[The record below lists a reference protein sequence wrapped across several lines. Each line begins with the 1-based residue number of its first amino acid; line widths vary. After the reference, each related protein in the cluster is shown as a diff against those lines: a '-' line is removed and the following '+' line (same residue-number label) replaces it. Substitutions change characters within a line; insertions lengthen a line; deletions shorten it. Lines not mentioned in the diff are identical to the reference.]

1 MENTHTSS
9 DSALKQSFVD
19 REGPGG
25 PFDFK
30 KKLITWAVIIAA
42 FILIGAVMP
51 EVDKLGPLTI
61 LPSAFLLFYI
71 FWTKRILESLVLGSV
86 LGFIMAY
93 KTGFFWPWNE
103 ALLNTMVNEDI
114 GWLFIVCGLM
124 GSIIALI
131 ERAGGATAFGNW
143 VAAKAKTERG
153 TLLWSWLLGVVIFID
168 DYLNALTVGSSMAK
182 CTDKHK
188 VPREM
193 LAYVVDSTAAP
204 VCLLVPIS
212 TWAIFIGSLIEQ
224 QGLAADGE
232 GLKFF
237 ILSIPYN
244 FYAWVAA
251 IVVPLVIIGIIPIF
265 GPMKGAYK
273 RAKETGVLAPPGS
286 EKIDIRG
293 DKEVK
298 IPDNPKLINF
308 FLPIVV
314 LVIATILTDVDMQAG
329 VIITL
334 VFTFFFYVFQGIMD
348 EMEFFDLV
356 IEGVKNMLLPLV
368 MVVLA
373 YMFAAGNEAIG
384 FLEYVITT
392 ATAHVSP
399 QLLPFTV
406 FIILGITEFIMGLS
420 WGMYVIAI
428 PMVIPIALN
437 LGVNPA
443 IVIGAVAAAGGW
455 GSHICF
461 YSDATILTSA
471 ATGCDNLRHA
481 FTQAPY
487 GILSAIIAA
496 AAFLV
501 VGFVAV

>member
-1 MENTHTSS
+1 MDKTKQSS
-9 DSALKQSFVD
+9 DSALKESFL
-19 REGPGG
+19 GKSGG
-25 PFDFK
+25 IK
-30 KKLITWAVIIAA
+30 KKVITWVVLIAA
-42 FILIGAVMP
+42 FFIIGAVVPDVENMG
-51 EVDKLGPLTI
+51 VLTI

-71 FWTKRILESLVLGSV
+71 FWTKRILESLVLGSIF
-86 LGFIMAY
+86 GFIMAY
-93 KTGFFWPWNE
+93 KTGFFWPWSD
-103 ALLNTMVNEDI
+103 ALLETMINEDI

-131 ERAGGATAFGNW
+131 ERAGGAYAFGNF
-143 VAAKAKTERG
+143 VASKAKTEKG

-168 DYLNALTVGSSMAK
+168 DYLNSLTVGSSMAP

-224 QGLAADGE
+224 QGLAADGD
-232 GLKFF
+232 GLKYF
-237 ILSIPYN
+237 IGSIPYN
-244 FYAWVAA
+244 FYAWAAA
-251 IVVPLVIIGIIPIF
+251 IIVPLVIIGLIPIF

-273 RAKETGVLAPPGS
+273 RAKETGQLAPDGS

-293 DKEVK
+293 GKETK
-298 IPDNPKLINF
+298 IPENPKLINF
-308 FLPIVV
+308 FLPIIV
-314 LVIATILTDVDMQAG
+314 LVIATIVTDVDMQAG
-329 VIITL
+329 VLITL
-334 VFTFFFYVFQGIMD
+334 AFTFFFFVFQGIID

-356 IEGVKNMLLPLV
+356 IEGVKNMLLPLI

-373 YMFAAGNEAIG
+373 YMFAAANEAIG
-384 FLEYVITT
+384 FLDYVITT
-392 ATAHVSP
+392 ATANVTP
-399 QLLPFTV
+399 QMLPLVV
-406 FIILGITEFIMGLS
+406 FIVLGITEFIMGLS

-487 GILSAIIAA
+487 GILGAFIAA
-496 AAFLV
+496 IAFLIT
-501 VGFVAV
+501 GFVAV

>member
-1 MENTHTSS
+1 MDTTNKSS
-9 DSALKQSFVD
+9 DSALKRSFS
-19 REGPGG
+19 GG
-25 PFDFK
+25 KKDGNIK
-30 KKLITWAVIIAA
+30 KKVITWVVMLAA
-42 FILIGAVMP
+42 FFIIGSLVP
-51 EVDKLGPLTI
+51 DVENLGALTI

-71 FWTKRILESLVLGSV
+71 FWTKRILESLILGSV
-86 LGFIMAY
+86 FGFILAY
-93 KTGFFWPWNE
+93 NTGFFWPWGE
-103 ALLNTMVNEDI
+103 ALLETMVDEDI

-124 GSIIALI
+124 GSLIALI
-131 ERAGGATAFGNW
+131 ERAGGAFAFGNF
-143 VAAKAKTERG
+143 VASKAKTEKG

-168 DYLNALTVGSSMAK
+168 DYLNSLTVGSSMAP

-204 VCLLVPIS
+204 VCLLIPIS

-232 GLKFF
+232 GLKVF
-237 ILSIPYN
+237 IGSIRYN
-244 FYAWVAA
+244 YYAWAA
-251 IVVPLVIIGIIPIF
+251 AFIVPLVIIGLIPIF

-273 RAKETGVLAPPGS
+273 RAKETGQLAPDGS

-293 DKEVK
+293 DKDFV
-298 IPDNPKLINF
+298 IPDNPKLLNF
-308 FLPIVV
+308 FLPIIV
-314 LVIATILTDVDMQAG
+314 LVVATILTDVDMQAG
-329 VIITL
+329 ILITL
-334 VFTFFFYVFQGIMD
+334 AFTFFFYVFQGIMD
-348 EMEFFDLV
+348 EEEYFDLI
-356 IEGVKNMLLPLV
+356 IEGVKNMLLPLI

-384 FLEYVITT
+384 FLDYVITT
-392 ATAHVSP
+392 ATANVSP
-399 QLLPFTV
+399 QMLPVVV

-481 FTQAPY
+481 FSQAPY
-487 GILSAIIAA
+487 GILGAVIAA
-496 AAFLV
+496 LAFFITGL
-501 VGFVAV
+501 VAV

>member
-1 MENTHTSS
+1 MDNTKPSS
-9 DSALKQSFVD
+9 ESALKQSFLN
-19 REGPGG
+19 GKGNG
-25 PFDFK
+25 NIK
-30 KKLITWAVIIAA
+30 KKVLTWVILIAA
-42 FILIGAVMP
+42 FFIIGAVVP
-51 EVDKLGPLTI
+51 DAENLGILTI

-86 LGFIMAY
+86 FGFILAY
-93 KTGFFWPWNE
+93 KTGFFWPWSD
-103 ALLNTMVNEDI
+103 ALLETMINEDI

-124 GSIIALI
+124 GSLIALI
-131 ERAGGATAFGNW
+131 ERAGGAYAFGNF
-143 VAAKAKTERG
+143 VASKAKTEKG

-168 DYLNALTVGSSMAK
+168 DYLNSLTVGSSMAP

-193 LAYVVDSTAAP
+193 LAYIVDSTAAP

-232 GLKFF
+232 GLKYF
-237 ILSIPYN
+237 IGSIPYN
-244 FYAWVAA
+244 YYAWAA
-251 IVVPLVIIGIIPIF
+251 ALIVPLVIIGIIPIF

-273 RAKETGVLAPPGS
+273 RAKETGQLAPDGS

-293 DKEVK
+293 DKELK

-308 FLPIVV
+308 FLPIIV
-314 LVIATILTDVDMQAG
+314 LVVATILTDVDMQAG
-329 VIITL
+329 VLITL
-334 VFTFFFYVFQGIMD
+334 AFTFFFYVFQGIID

-356 IEGVKNMLLPLV
+356 IEGVKNMLLPLI

-384 FLEYVITT
+384 FLDYVITS
-392 ATAHVSP
+392 ATANVTP
-399 QLLPFTV
+399 QMLPFVV

-437 LGVNPA
+437 LGVNPL

-487 GILSAIIAA
+487 GILGAFIAA
-496 AAFLV
+496 LAFLIT
-501 VGFVAV
+501 GFVAI

>member
-1 MENTHTSS
+1 MEKTKTKSE
-9 DSALKQSFVD
+9 SALAKSFLD
-19 REGPGG
+19 SSGNGPNL
-25 PFDFK
+25 K
-30 KKLITWAVIIAA
+30 KKALTWVILIAA
-42 FILIGAVMP
+42 FFIVGAVMP
-51 EVDKLGPLTI
+51 EAENLGVLTV

-71 FWTKRILESLVLGSV
+71 FWTKRILESLVLGSIF
-86 LGFIMAY
+86 GFIMAF
-93 KTGFFWPWNE
+93 KAGFFWPWNE
-103 ALLNTMVNEDI
+103 ALLETMINEDI

-124 GSIIALI
+124 GSLIALI
-131 ERAGGATAFGNW
+131 ERAGGAYAFGNF
-143 VAAKAKTERG
+143 VARKAKTEKG

-168 DYLNALTVGSSMAK
+168 DYLNSLTVGSSMAP

-204 VCLLVPIS
+204 VCLLIPIS

-232 GLKFF
+232 GLKYF
-237 ILSIPYN
+237 ISSIPYN
-244 FYAWVAA
+244 FYAWAA
-251 IVVPLVIIGIIPIF
+251 ALIVPLVIIGLIPIF

-273 RAKETGVLAPPGS
+273 RAKETGQLAPDGS

-293 DKEVK
+293 GEEVE
-298 IPDNPKLINF
+298 IPENPKLINF
-308 FLPIVV
+308 FLPIIV
-314 LVIATILTDVDMQAG
+314 LVAATILTDVDMQAG
-329 VIITL
+329 VLITL
-334 VFTFFFYVFQGIMD
+334 AFTFFFYVFQGVMD

-356 IEGVKNMLLPLV
+356 IKGIKNMLLPLV

-373 YMFAAGNEAIG
+373 YMFAAANDAIG
-384 FLEYVITT
+384 FLDYVITT
-392 ATAHVSP
+392 ATANVTP
-399 QLLPFTV
+399 QLLPLVV

-487 GILSAIIAA
+487 GLLGAAVAAI
-496 AAFLV
+496 AFLIT
-501 VGFVAV
+501 GFVAI

>member
-1 MENTHTSS
+1 MEITTSKS
-9 DSALKQSFVD
+9 ESARGKSLIDGS
-19 REGPGG
+19 G
-25 PFDFK
+25 K
-30 KKLITWAVIIAA
+30 KPDIRKKVITWAILIAA
-42 FILIGAVMP
+42 FFIIGALIPDVENM
-51 EVDKLGPLTI
+51 GILTI

-71 FWTKRILESLVLGSV
+71 FWTKRILESLVLGSIF
-86 LGFIMAY
+86 GFILAY
-93 KTGFFWPWNE
+93 KTGFFWPWSD
-103 ALLNTMVNEDI
+103 ALLETMINEDI

-124 GSIIALI
+124 GSLIALI
-131 ERAGGATAFGNW
+131 ERAGGAYAFGNF
-143 VAAKAKTERG
+143 VAKRAKTEKG

-168 DYLNALTVGSSMAK
+168 DYLNSLTVGSSMAP

-224 QGLAADGE
+224 QGLAADGD
-232 GLKFF
+232 GIKYF
-237 ILSIPYN
+237 IGSIPYN
-244 FYAWVAA
+244 FYAWAA
-251 IVVPLVIIGIIPIF
+251 ALIVPLVIIGIIPIF

-273 RAKETGVLAPPGS
+273 RAKETGQLAPEGS

-293 DKEVK
+293 GKEMK
-298 IPDNPKLINF
+298 IPENPKLMNF
-308 FLPIVV
+308 FVPIIV
-314 LVIATILTDVDMQAG
+314 LVAATILTDVDMQAG
-329 VIITL
+329 ILITL
-334 VFTFFFYVFQGIMD
+334 AFTFFFYVFQGIID
-348 EMEFFDLV
+348 EMEFFDLL
-356 IEGVKNMLLPLV
+356 IEGVKNMLLPLI

-384 FLEYVITT
+384 FLDYVITT
-392 ATAHVSP
+392 ATANVTP
-399 QLLPFTV
+399 QMLPLVV
-406 FIILGITEFIMGLS
+406 FLVLGVTEFIMGLS

-428 PMVIPIALN
+428 PMVIPVALN

-487 GILSAIIAA
+487 GILGALVASIAFFITGMVAI
-496 AAFLV
+496 
-501 VGFVAV
+501 

>member
-1 MENTHTSS
+1 MDKTKTTP
-9 DSALKQSFVD
+9 DSALKKSFLD
-19 REGPGG
+19 SSGNNPNI
-25 PFDFK
+25 K
-30 KKLITWAVIIAA
+30 KKVLTWG
-42 FILIGAVMP
+42 ILIAVFFIIGALMP
-51 EVDKLGPLTI
+51 DVENMGILTI

-71 FWTKRILESLVLGSV
+71 FWTKRILESLVLGSIF
-86 LGFIMAY
+86 GFILAY
-93 KTGFFWPWNE
+93 KTGFFWPWSD
-103 ALLNTMVNEDI
+103 ALLETMIDEDI

-124 GSIIALI
+124 GSLIALI
-131 ERAGGATAFGNW
+131 ERAGGAYAFGNF
-143 VAAKAKTERG
+143 VARRAKTEKG

-168 DYLNALTVGSSMAK
+168 DYLNSLTVGSSMAP
-182 CTDKHK
+182 CTDKHN

-224 QGLAADGE
+224 QGLAADGD
-232 GLKFF
+232 GLKYF
-237 ILSIPYN
+237 IGSIPYN
-244 FYAWVAA
+244 FYAWAA
-251 IVVPLVIIGIIPIF
+251 ALIVPLVIIGVIPIF

-273 RAKETGVLAPPGS
+273 RAKETGQLAPDGS

-293 DKEVK
+293 GKEVT
-298 IPDNPKLINF
+298 IPENPKLMNF
-308 FLPIVV
+308 FVPIIV
-314 LVIATILTDVDMQAG
+314 LVAATILTDVDMQAG
-329 VIITL
+329 ILITL
-334 VFTFFFYVFQGIMD
+334 AFTFFFYIFQGIID

-356 IEGVKNMLLPLV
+356 VDGIKNMLLPLI

-373 YMFAAGNEAIG
+373 YMFAAGNQAIG
-384 FLEYVITT
+384 FLDYVITT
-392 ATAHVSP
+392 ATAHVTP
-399 QLLPFTV
+399 QMLPFVV
-406 FIILGITEFIMGLS
+406 FIVLGITEFIMGLS

-428 PMVIPIALN
+428 PLVIPIALN
-437 LGVNPA
+437 LGVNPV

-487 GILSAIIAA
+487 GILGALIASI
-496 AAFLV
+496 AFLIT
-501 VGFVAV
+501 GFVAV

>member
-1 MENTHTSS
+1 MDNTIIKA
-9 DSALKQSFVD
+9 DSARGKGLIN
-19 REGPGG
+19 GG
-25 PFDFK
+25 GNKPDIK
-30 KKLITWAVIIAA
+30 KKVVIWAVLIAA
-42 FILIGAVMP
+42 FFIIGFLIPDVENMGV
-51 EVDKLGPLTI
+51 LTI

-71 FWTKRILESLVLGSV
+71 FWTKRILESLVLGSIF
-86 LGFIMAY
+86 GFILAY
-93 KTGFFWPWNE
+93 KGGFFWPWSD
-103 ALLNTMVNEDI
+103 ALLETMINEDI

-124 GSIIALI
+124 GSLIALI
-131 ERAGGATAFGNW
+131 ERAGGAYAFGNF
-143 VAAKAKTERG
+143 VAKRAKTEKG

-168 DYLNALTVGSSMAK
+168 DYLNSLTVGSSMAP

-224 QGLAADGE
+224 QGLAADGD
-232 GLKFF
+232 GLKYF
-237 ILSIPYN
+237 IGSIPYN
-244 FYAWVAA
+244 FYAWAA
-251 IVVPLVIIGIIPIF
+251 ALIVPLVIIGIIPIF

-273 RAKETGVLAPPGS
+273 RAKETGQLAPEGS

-298 IPDNPKLINF
+298 IPENPKLMNF
-308 FLPIVV
+308 FVPIIV
-314 LVIATILTDVDMQAG
+314 LVAATILTDVDMQAG
-329 VIITL
+329 ILITL
-334 VFTFFFYVFQGIMD
+334 AFTFFFYIFQGIMD

-356 IEGVKNMLLPLV
+356 IEGVKNMLLPLI

-384 FLEYVITT
+384 FLDYVITT
-392 ATAHVSP
+392 ATANVTP
-399 QLLPFTV
+399 QMLPLVV
-406 FIILGITEFIMGLS
+406 FIVLGITEFIMGLS

-428 PMVIPIALN
+428 PMVIPVALN

-487 GILSAIIAA
+487 GILGAMIASI
-496 AAFLV
+496 AFLIT
-501 VGFVAV
+501 GFVAV

>member
-1 MENTHTSS
+1 MEKTKTKSE
-9 DSALKQSFVD
+9 SALQKSFLD
-19 REGPGG
+19 GG
-25 PFDFK
+25 GKETNIK
-30 KKLITWAVIIAA
+30 KKVLTWVILIAA
-42 FILIGAVMP
+42 FFIIGALMP
-51 EVDKLGPLTI
+51 DVEEMGILTL

-71 FWTKRILESLVLGSV
+71 FWTKRILESLVLGSIF
-86 LGFIMAY
+86 GFILAY
-93 KTGFFWPWNE
+93 KTGFFWPWSDR
-103 ALLNTMVNEDI
+103 LLETVINEDI

-124 GSIIALI
+124 GSLIALI
-131 ERAGGATAFGNW
+131 ERAGGAYAFGNF
-143 VAAKAKTERG
+143 VARRAKTEKG

-168 DYLNALTVGSSMAK
+168 DYLNSLTVGSSMAP

-224 QGLAADGE
+224 QGLAADGD
-232 GLKFF
+232 GIKYF
-237 ILSIPYN
+237 ISSIPYN
-244 FYAWVAA
+244 FYAWAA
-251 IVVPLVIIGIIPIF
+251 ALIVPLVIIGIIPIV

-273 RAKETGVLAPPGS
+273 RAKETGQLAPEGS

-293 DKEVK
+293 GKEVK
-298 IPDNPKLINF
+298 IPDNPKLMNF
-308 FLPIVV
+308 FVPIIV
-314 LVIATILTDVDMQAG
+314 LVVATILTDVDMQAG
-329 VIITL
+329 ILITL
-334 VFTFFFYVFQGIMD
+334 AFTFFFYVFQGIID
-348 EMEFFDLV
+348 EMEFFDLI
-356 IEGVKNMLLPLV
+356 IEGVKNMLLPLI

-384 FLEYVITT
+384 FLDYVITT
-392 ATAHVSP
+392 ATANVTP
-399 QLLPFTV
+399 QMLPLVV
-406 FIILGITEFIMGLS
+406 FLVLGVTEFIMGLS

-428 PMVIPIALN
+428 PMVIPVALN

-487 GILSAIIAA
+487 GILGALIASI
-496 AAFLV
+496 AFLIA
-501 VGFVAV
+501 GFVAV

>member
-1 MENTHTSS
+1 MEITTSKS
-9 DSALKQSFVD
+9 ESARGKSLIDGS
-19 REGPGG
+19 G
-25 PFDFK
+25 K
-30 KKLITWAVIIAA
+30 KPDIRKKVITWAILIAA
-42 FILIGAVMP
+42 FFIIGALIPDVENM
-51 EVDKLGPLTI
+51 GILTI

-71 FWTKRILESLVLGSV
+71 FWTKRILESLVLGSIF
-86 LGFIMAY
+86 GFILAY
-93 KTGFFWPWNE
+93 KTGFFWPWSD
-103 ALLNTMVNEDI
+103 ALLETMINEDI

-124 GSIIALI
+124 GSLIALI
-131 ERAGGATAFGNW
+131 ERAGGAYAFGNF
-143 VAAKAKTERG
+143 VAKRAKTEKG

-168 DYLNALTVGSSMAK
+168 DYLNSLTVGSSMAP

-224 QGLAADGE
+224 QGLAADGD
-232 GLKFF
+232 GIKYF
-237 ILSIPYN
+237 IGSIPYN
-244 FYAWVAA
+244 FYAWAA
-251 IVVPLVIIGIIPIF
+251 ALIVPLVIIGIIPIF

-273 RAKETGVLAPPGS
+273 RAKETGQLAPEGS

-293 DKEVK
+293 GKEMK
-298 IPDNPKLINF
+298 IPENPKLMNF
-308 FLPIVV
+308 FVPIIV
-314 LVIATILTDVDMQAG
+314 LVAATILTDVDMQAG
-329 VIITL
+329 ILITL
-334 VFTFFFYVFQGIMD
+334 AFTFFFYVFQGIID
-348 EMEFFDLV
+348 EMEFFDLL
-356 IEGVKNMLLPLV
+356 IEGVKNMLLPLI

-384 FLEYVITT
+384 FIDYVITT
-392 ATAHVSP
+392 ATANVTP
-399 QLLPFTV
+399 QMLPLVV
-406 FIILGITEFIMGLS
+406 FLVLGVTEFIMGLS

-428 PMVIPIALN
+428 PMVIPVALN

-487 GILSAIIAA
+487 GILGALVASIAFFITGMVAI
-496 AAFLV
+496 
-501 VGFVAV
+501 